1 MENGFLCQNSILS
14 SKMQYL
20 LSLQL
25 KSLLYLVIFNT
36 QTIPYKK
43 TIKYI
48 AHTFLRLEDSSHD
61 NLSSSVL
68 FSLSIILNAIFFA
81 KL

>member
-1 MENGFLCQNSILS
+1 M

-43 TIKYI
+43 TNKIHKSQKQRNTYWK
-48 AHTFLRLEDSSHD
+48 LK
-61 NLSSSVL
+61 
-68 FSLSIILNAIFFA
+68 A
-81 KL
+81 KTGNEIHKK